1 MRYYD
6 EGNFFTDIICA
17 VPVSLIA
24 FLVPGLDV
32 SYLMLFR
39 ILKLNAFECT
49 ILDLRKSRNY
59 RLRSIGIYA
68 NDLYEMYVVR
78 CSRMLERNLIISL
91 KYHCITHSCHYTS
104 FYSSNVT
111 KYSTRARTQ
120 VLEHRHACSDCD
132 LGIHDY
138 SSQRMYLSVHRNALL
153 TFLDGDVR
161 AGLCE

>member
-91 KYHCITHSCHYTS
+91 KYHCITHSCHYTLKNYEYRLCHS
-104 FYSSNVT
+104 LISSNIT
-111 KYSTRARTQ
+111 KTLTPT
-120 VLEHRHACSDCD
+120 LEHTGTCSQT
-132 LGIHDY
+132 I
-138 SSQRMYLSVHRNALL
+138 RTV
-153 TFLDGDVR
+153 
-161 AGLCE
+161 